1 MRFACSPVARTILAL
16 LSAGAFSGKNG
27 SGAFALHGEPGFTGS
42 GPIEVVMELAR
53 VVGQVVATVRSKGL
67 PHNSLLLV
75 DMLDHEGNSTGRRE
89 VALDTIGAGE
99 GEWVILVRGSAA
111 SRVCSPETPLDLA
124 VVGIVDQVSSRAGTM
139 YSKN

>member
-1 MRFACSPVARTILAL
+1 
-16 LSAGAFSGKNG
+16 
-27 SGAFALHGEPGFTGS
+27 
-42 GPIEVVMELAR
+42 MELGK
-53 VVGQVVATVRSKGL
+53 VTGQVVATVRAKGL

-75 DMLDHEGNSTGRRE
+75 ELIDSSGQPSGRRE

-111 SRVCSPETPLDLA
+111 SRVCNQDTPLDLA
-124 VVGIVDQVSSRAGTM
+124 VVGIVDQVSSRTETY